1 MKLKDIFLLT
11 LLAFGNASCSDF
23 LDKPIN
29 GKLTSDDFYMNEEQ
43 CNSAILGCYRSI
55 MPVDWYKVIISRIL
69 FDECTD
75 DMWYGNTTQ
84 DASKHY
90 HVSHYLY
97 DGKANYDYLNS
108 FYQQNFMTIYNCNMV
123 ISKIQ
128 ESPITN
134 NAFKDQIIAEAKFIR
149 AYSYF
154 ELVKSY
160 GGMPLSDKPLSPA
173 ELKLKRSSVK
183 ETYDFII
190 KDLLEAKD
198 VLPKTTKEY
207 GRATWGAAMS
217 FLGKAYLYTEDW
229 ENAKKCFDEVIN
241 SNIYDLE
248 DDFFNVWNI
257 DNPNGVESVFQVQFS
272 NDLTFG
278 QYGNYFCIIT
288 ASRDYNGW
296 SWGLPT
302 SDLEQAYID
311 AGDEIRRKYTII
323 HHGQDIDWD
332 PNEKARNYK
341 VTPSKHKS
349 ARVAAKFYI
358 PFDKKTAPDGKPTA
372 QLNYYLMRFAD
383 VLLMHAEAC
392 MELGDKDSALKS
404 LKRVRDRVNL
414 TTDMTLEGE
423 ALRNAIYTER
433 RLELACE
440 GIRLFD
446 LRRWKNPNDKTKSM
460 LSYIMGPEGTFV
472 KRNMNEATADPYEWS
487 NKKEP
492 QNKGYFYKEGVH
504 NLFPIPQTEI
514 DLSGGLIE
522 QNPGL

>member
-1 MKLKDIFLLT
+1 MKIKNIIVLFFVALNTI
-11 LLAFGNASCSDF
+11 SCSDF

-29 GKLTSDDFYMNEEQ
+29 GQLNSDDFYQNEEQ
-43 CNSAILGCYRSI
+43 CKNAILGCYRSM
-55 MPVDWYKVIISRIL
+55 MPVEWNKVIIYRIL
-69 FDECTD
+69 SDECTD

-90 HVSHYLY
+90 PICHYLY
-97 DGKANYDYLNS
+97 EGKANYEFING
-108 FYQQNFMTIYNCNMV
+108 FYQQNFKTIYNCNLV

-128 ESPITN
+128 ESSIPN
-134 NAFKDQIIAEAKFIR
+134 EKLKEQIIAEAKFIR

-154 ELVKSY
+154 ELVKSF
-160 GGMPLSDKPLSPA
+160 GGMPLVDRPMTPT
-173 ELKLKRSSVK
+173 ELKLKRASV
-183 ETYDFII
+183 EDTYKFII
-190 KDLLEAKD
+190 KDLIDAKN

-217 FLGKAYLYTEDW
+217 FLGKAYLYTKDW
-229 ENAKKCFDEVIN
+229 ENAKKCFDEVVN
-241 SNIYDLE
+241 SKIYDLE

-257 DNPNGVESVFQVQFS
+257 DNPNGIESIFQVQFT

-278 QYGNYFCIIT
+278 QYGNYFCVIMR
-288 ASRDYNGW
+288 SRDYNGW

-302 SDLEQAYID
+302 SDLEKAYID
-311 AGDEIRRKYTII
+311 EGDEIRRKYTII
-323 HHGQDIDWD
+323 THGQDIEWD
-332 PNEKARNYK
+332 PNDNARYFK
-341 VTPSKHKS
+341 ITPEKHKS
-349 ARVAAKFYI
+349 ARICAKFYI

-392 MELGDKDSALKS
+392 MELGDKESALKS
-404 LKRVRDRVNL
+404 LKRVRDRVGLSTNMNL
-414 TTDMTLEGE
+414 DGE
-423 ALRNAIYTER
+423 DLRNAIYTER

-446 LRRWKNPNDKTKSM
+446 LRRWKNPNDNTKSM
-460 LSYIMGPEGTFV
+460 LSYIFGPNGTFV
-472 KRNMNEATADPYEWS
+472 KRNMNESTADPYEWS

-492 QNKGYFYKEGVH
+492 QNKGYFFKEGVH